1 MIEFLRS
8 DSRLDRADKSL
19 DFSDR
24 IKGALHTIRSGNL
37 PSLTVNNPILCK
49 QFFISLLDL
58 QYHEKA
64 SQGEPDRGRN

>member
-8 DSRLDRADKSL
+8 DSRADRGDKAL

-24 IKGALHTIRSGNL
+24 IKGSLHTIRSGTL
-37 PSLTVNNPILCK
+37 PSLAVNNPILCK

-58 QYHEKA
+58 QYHDKVRLNE
-64 SQGEPDRGRN
+64 QLW